1 MLEADINNIEVNDE
15 NFMATIKS
23 KFKTLEELN
32 KFIITV
38 DKFDCIDKSSTNYK
52 NLDRYYKKLD
62 IQEKTKEHNR

>member
-15 NFMATIKS
+15 NFMETIKS
-23 KFKTLEELN
+23 KFKTLEELD

-62 IQEKTKEHNR
+62 IQKKTKEHNR